1 MAHPGLCAVV
11 AVFLGRSVW
20 SIVRHDTATTQ
31 IAEKTVSHSCAAFPF
46 HAACNSGVAP
56 YAYIVLLKIITNNDE

>member
-1 MAHPGLCAVV
+1 MAHPGICAVV

-20 SIVRHDTATTQ
+20 SIVRHDIATTQ
-31 IAEKTVSHSCAAFPF
+31 IAEKTVSHSCAAFPL